1 MGGIPVCPPFQ
12 SVGKL
17 EGRISNLKTLMGF
30 TRSSS
35 GHGKRSEDVPSR
47 LLVSLVSSFFTSQCR
62 SALLF
67 KGHAWVSVGGSLA
80 ECSADHLVVVG
91 CKS

>member
-1 MGGIPVCPPFQ
+1 MPAVPC
-12 SVGKL
+12 VGKL
-17 EGRISNLKTLMGF
+17 EGKISNLKTLMGF

-47 LLVSLVSSFFTSQCR
+47 LLVSLVSSFFTSQCQ
-62 SALLF
+62 SALPF

-80 ECSADHLVVVG
+80 ECSADHLVGVG

>member
-1 MGGIPVCPPFQ
+1 MPAVPC
-12 SVGKL
+12 VGKL
-17 EGRISNLKTLMGF
+17 EGKISNLKTLMGF

-47 LLVSLVSSFFTSQCR
+47 LLVSLVSSFFTYQCQ

>member
-1 MGGIPVCPPFQ
+1 MGGIPVCLPFQ

-47 LLVSLVSSFFTSQCR
+47 LLVSLVSSLFTYQCR

>member
-1 MGGIPVCPPFQ
+1 VPAVPC
-12 SVGKL
+12 VGKL
-17 EGRISNLKTLMGF
+17 EGKISNLKTLMGF

-35 GHGKRSEDVPSR
+35 GLRKRCEDLPSR
-47 LLVSLVSSFFTSQCR
+47 LLVSLVSSFFTYQCQ

-67 KGHAWVSVGGSLA
+67 KWHAWVSVGGSLA

>member
-1 MGGIPVCPPFQ
+1 MPAVPC
-12 SVGKL
+12 VGKL
-17 EGRISNLKTLMGF
+17 EGKISNLKTLMGF

-35 GHGKRSEDVPSR
+35 GLRKRCEDVPSR
-47 LLVSLVSSFFTSQCR
+47 LLVSLVSSFFTYQCQ